1 VSLLVANAVSMVV
14 RIAFTGSYIRRRFVR
29 LKVNTD
35 LKFLSKTYLLVR
47 VLVVFSIVAHASA
60 RVLRRNPTSL
70 ALLAHTGCGAAILAV
85 LLVTLYFNERD
96 ALLHLSRNDKG
107 D

>member
-1 VSLLVANAVSMVV
+1 
-14 RIAFTGSYIRRRFVR
+14 
-29 LKVNTD
+29 
-35 LKFLSKTYLLVR
+35 